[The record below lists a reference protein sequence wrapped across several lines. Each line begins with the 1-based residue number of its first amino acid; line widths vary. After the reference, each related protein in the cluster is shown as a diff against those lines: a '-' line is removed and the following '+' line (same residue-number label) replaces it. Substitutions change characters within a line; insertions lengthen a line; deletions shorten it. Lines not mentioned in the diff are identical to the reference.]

1 MRQPDQVTAPTKR
14 RLNSSKNFESP
25 IVIMKPAKLVE
36 KSYIPS
42 SSMIPL
48 DGLSTFPKLHGG
60 DSVSKKG
67 NATCRTAKEHHARTS
82 YSNSPVNPNEA
93 RRSSK
98 PSQISTR
105 SQQLPNESTSG
116 SITSSGAFSP
126 RLQQNKLKLEKRSR
140 SPTPPS
146 DSNRSRRRS
155 NKRHEK

>member
-1 MRQPDQVTAPTKR
+1 MRQTDQVTAPTKR
-14 RLNSSKNFESP
+14 KLNSSKFFESP

-48 DGLSTFPKLHGG
+48 DGLSTFPKLH
-60 DSVSKKG
+60 
-67 NATCRTAKEHHARTS
+67 ATCRTAKEHHARTS

-155 NKRHEK
+155 NKRHGK